1 MKTMLIAAAAAA
13 ALLPLA
19 ARAQT
24 LADLA
29 SYKAVSDGGVGNFV
43 ATPDVV
49 GQTSTATVAGGG
61 NPIYLATQP
70 KYSGVVALIMDE
82 GAAGKFICSGAL
94 LSDRRS
100 ILTAG
105 HCVSGGA
112 GTANPISTTAYFWD
126 QSSDIV
132 VPQNP
137 IATAVSVSN
146 YYVDGLYT
154 GQVIDQNDIAVLRL
168 ADAAPAFATAYD
180 VYTGD
185 LQGQEYNIA
194 GYGLRSDTGG
204 SVGATPAVTG
214 TGRLRQGDN
223 TYQFAFGDPDFGGF
237 WDGFFGTAD
246 VSNVWVSD
254 FDNGLAA
261 NDTSCKIAA
270 ALGLGGAKYCDT
282 GLGALE
288 VSTAPGDSGGPEFI
302 NGQIASVTSFGLS
315 FGTGFGDVDGKLND
329 SFGEFNGFVPT
340 AIHQDLIAHAMAA
353 PEPGTWAMLIMG
365 FGSIGLAMRRRRSVA
380 TA

>member
-1 MKTMLIAAAAAA
+1 MKTVLIAAAAAA

-137 IATAVSVSN
+137 IATAVSVSSTIPRATSAEAPR
-146 YYVDGLYT
+146 G
-154 GQVIDQNDIAVLRL
+154 
-168 ADAAPAFATAYD
+168 APA
-180 VYTGD
+180 
-185 LQGQEYNIA
+185 
-194 GYGLRSDTGG
+194 S
-204 SVGATPAVTG
+204 
-214 TGRLRQGDN
+214 
-223 TYQFAFGDPDFGGF
+223 
-237 WDGFFGTAD
+237 
-246 VSNVWVSD
+246 
-254 FDNGLAA
+254 
-261 NDTSCKIAA
+261 
-270 ALGLGGAKYCDT
+270 
-282 GLGALE
+282 
-288 VSTAPGDSGGPEFI
+288 
-302 NGQIASVTSFGLS
+302 
-315 FGTGFGDVDGKLND
+315 
-329 SFGEFNGFVPT
+329 
-340 AIHQDLIAHAMAA
+340 
-353 PEPGTWAMLIMG
+353 
-365 FGSIGLAMRRRRSVA
+365 
-380 TA
+380 